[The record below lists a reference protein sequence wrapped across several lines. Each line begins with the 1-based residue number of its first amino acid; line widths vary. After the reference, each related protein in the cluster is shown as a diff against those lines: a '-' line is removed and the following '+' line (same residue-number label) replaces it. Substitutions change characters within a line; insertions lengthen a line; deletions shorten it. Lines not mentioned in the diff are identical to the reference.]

1 MDCNSYSYAPHMLDN
16 HQPQYTQ
23 CNRVTIERRTA
34 NGRKYF
40 IILDGTNDGSDKAY
54 DLQTAIKTAE
64 NWLKEGV

>member
-1 MDCNSYSYAPHMLDN
+1 MDCNSYNYAPHMLDESTP
-16 HQPQYTQ
+16 HYRP

-34 NGRKYF
+34 NGHEYF
-40 IILDGTNDGSDKAY
+40 IILDDTNEGSSKAH